1 MILSTTSQLDKVEK
15 SMRRG
20 GRIDIDIR
28 MDMPTDMDRYNIFKE
43 HLRLLPN
50 QIEDEDLLMI
60 SRASSG
66 FVSSDIAQIVRNCHL
81 RAIKNKVEFI
91 SKSNLEA

>member
-1 MILSTTSQLDKVEK
+1 MATTSQLDKVDK

-28 MDMPTDMDRYNIFKE
+28 MDMPSDRDRYEIFKE

-50 QIEDEDLLMI
+50 EIEDEDLLMI

-66 FVSSDIAQIVRNCHL
+66 FVTSDIA
-81 RAIKNKVEFI
+81 
-91 SKSNLEA
+91 

>member
-1 MILSTTSQLDKVEK
+1 
-15 SMRRG
+15 MRRG

-28 MDMPTDMDRYNIFKE
+28 LDMPSDKDRFEIFKE

-50 QIEDEDLLMI
+50 KIEDEDLLMI

-66 FVSSDIAQIVRNCHL
+66 FVTSDIA
-81 RAIKNKVEFI
+81 
-91 SKSNLEA
+91 